1 MTSVLWAEV
10 SPGLLLNKRQ
20 SERMLYMHT
29 NAKQTTLTY
38 FDRTAADY
46 NTSHDGKFV
55 RPMYRTVLEEAL
67 SLPWRDVLDIG
78 CGNGN
83 LLAALLEARPEAHYH
98 GVDLSPNMAA
108 EARRRLGHGVSIQV
122 GDAEHLPCASASFD
136 LLICNAVFHHCTA
149 PEAALAEMVRVLR
162 PGGTLL
168 LGDPTVPLPPL
179 RALMN
184 WGLSWGQS
192 GDAHLYGK
200 REIVSLLACHGFVL
214 RRWRRV
220 NYKSFVLRAE
230 KQ

>member
-1 MTSVLWAEV
+1 
-10 SPGLLLNKRQ
+10 
-20 SERMLYMHT
+20 MHT
-29 NAKQTTLTY
+29 NTKQTTLTY

-108 EARRRLGHGVSIQV
+108 EARRRLGDGVSIQV

-149 PEAALAEMVRVLR
+149 PEKERRPNMDAAPGFSYRMRLGDSAAVL
-162 PGGTLL
+162 TLL
-168 LGDPTVPLPPL
+168 NPPL
-179 RALMN
+179 
-184 WGLSWGQS
+184 
-192 GDAHLYGK
+192 
-200 REIVSLLACHGFVL
+200 SLLHLCGDDVVQPDHQGEDAA
-214 RRWRRV
+214 
-220 NYKSFVLRAE
+220 N
-230 KQ
+230 Q

>member
-29 NAKQTTLTY
+29 NAKTTTIAY
-38 FDRTAADY
+38 FDRTAAVY

-67 SLPWRDVLDIG
+67 SLPWRDALDIG

-108 EARRRLGHGVSIQV
+108 EARRRLGDGVSIQV

-136 LLICNAVFHHCTA
+136 LLICNAVFTTA
-149 PEAALAEMVRVLR
+149 QHRKPPWLKWVVSCGPAALWCW
-162 PGGTLL
+162 GT
-168 LGDPTVPLPPL
+168 PPSPSSPSA
-179 RALMN
+179 R
-184 WGLSWGQS
+184 
-192 GDAHLYGK
+192 
-200 REIVSLLACHGFVL
+200 
-214 RRWRRV
+214 
-220 NYKSFVLRAE
+220 
-230 KQ
+230 

>member
-1 MTSVLWAEV
+1 
-10 SPGLLLNKRQ
+10 
-20 SERMLYMHT
+20 MHT
-29 NAKQTTLTY
+29 NTKQTTLTY

-83 LLAALLEARPEAHYH
+83 LLAALLEARSEANYH

-108 EARRRLGHGVSIQV
+108 EARRRLGDGVSIQV

-149 PEAALAEMVRVLR
+149 PETALAEMGRVLR
-162 PGGTLL
+162 PGGTLV
-168 LGDPTVPLPPL
+168 LGDPTVPLLPL

-184 WGLSWGQS
+184 WGLSWGNS

-200 REIVSLLACHGFVL
+200 RELISLLGRQGFVL

-220 NYKSFVLRAE
+220 NFKSFVLRAE
-230 KQ
+230 KP